1 MVPRPFL
8 EVVAAARRGEHV
20 EGVALV
26 DEVLNDLRQGLDRGR
41 LGLEVVHEH
50 AAAVV
55 TRGLLLDVGHE
66 LCDGEVVAR
75 RVAGRSASLRVVESA
90 PAEVLTAVT
99 SPSEALLSRLSNPP
113 CAKTCALV
121 DATSSEP

>member
-1 MVPRPFL
+1 M
-8 EVVAAARRGEHV
+8 
-20 EGVALV
+20 
-26 DEVLNDLRQGLDRGR
+26 
-41 LGLEVVHEH
+41 HEH

-75 RVAGRSASLRVVESA
+75 RVAERSASLRVVESA